1 MSGFV
6 AENSEGGYTCSKSIH
21 DYLVRLNVTD
31 ANLIEKIQEIERI
44 KQEFYSLLQL
54 PDKIHLNGRNRRN
67 PISPEEVDVALQ
79 KLLQERGEILTEKEG
94 ENNRQYMALADKL
107 AVIDRN
113 ILTLQSAFQKL
124 LKFKQRR
131 VEIMETYPTN
141 EFDDLLTYLRFKQ
154 ISKMSGEWGD
164 LAKREKI
171 IQEEMENHQ
180 AQQTEILKTKQKEM
194 EKKQKEKEIEQ
205 LQQQI
210 DKLKNV

>member
-1 MSGFV
+1 MFV
-6 AENSEGGYTCSKSIH
+6 
-21 DYLVRLNVTD
+21 VV
-31 ANLIEKIQEIERI
+31 
-44 KQEFYSLLQL
+44 
-54 PDKIHLNGRNRRN
+54 
-67 PISPEEVDVALQ
+67 
-79 KLLQERGEILTEKEG
+79 
-94 ENNRQYMALADKL
+94 
-107 AVIDRN
+107 
-113 ILTLQSAFQKL
+113 QKL

-154 ISKMSGEWGD
+154 ISKMSGEWED